1 MLALGTRLGGHLKAC
16 LYGGELPSC
25 RVTRQRRDPGCYI
38 IDNIWHLHS
47 LSIDESHGY
56 NNEVFL
62 RVTNHTGQV
71 EKNLLG
77 PAGIRTRDLRFT
89 SPNYYSLPEFTV
101 P

>member
-1 MLALGTRLGGHLKAC
+1 MNFHEQAVKADKDARREEEEKLKKK
-16 LYGGELPSC
+16 YP
-25 RVTRQRRDPGCYI
+25 
-38 IDNIWHLHS
+38 
-47 LSIDESHGY
+47 Y

-89 SPNYYSLPEFTV
+89 SPMLYQLSYRSSWELV
-101 P
+101 VK